1 MLIKVKNW
9 QIVTALSFLSTVSLL
24 MLSAKIET
32 YAALNTNL
40 NHVTPKPHQ
49 TDYLIV
55 KDEDNDEDTGDHIYK
70 GLKPM

>member
-1 MLIKVKNW
+1 
-9 QIVTALSFLSTVSLL
+9 